1 MARRKQTDE
10 LTISVAVQWAA
21 TLSPE
26 QRRELIDGLLALDE
40 ISESSDRHTPNP
52 NDGNGGGT
60 ARGSIERKT
69 INGCGPYLYL
79 RYWSGGKHRSVYLGK
94 AETNDG

>member
-10 LTISVAVQWAA
+10 LTIEKVIQWAA
-21 TLSPE
+21 ILSPG

-40 ISESSDRHTPNP
+40 LSEESDCTPNT
-52 NDGNGGGT
+52 NDGDGGGT
-60 ARGSIERKT
+60 ARGSIEKKT

-79 RYWSGGKHRSVYLGK
+79 RFWSGGKHRSVYLGK
-94 AETNDG
+94 AKD

>member
-10 LTISVAVQWAA
+10 LTIEKVIQWAV
-21 TLSPE
+21 TLSPG

-40 ISESSDRHTPNP
+40 LSEDSDRHTPNT

-60 ARGSIERKT
+60 GRGSIEKKT

-79 RYWSGGKHRSVYLGK
+79 RFWSGGKHRSVYLGK
-94 AETNDG
+94 GEQD

>member
-10 LTISVAVQWAA
+10 LTIEKVIQWAV
-21 TLSPE
+21 TLSPG

-40 ISESSDRHTPNP
+40 LSEDSDRHTPNT

-60 ARGSIERKT
+60 G
-69 INGCGPYLYL
+69 
-79 RYWSGGKHRSVYLGK
+79 
-94 AETNDG
+94 